1 MKTNILYVI
10 LGLEIVYL
18 TTMLGVFIAT
28 TLI

>member
-1 MKTNILYVI
+1 MKTNILYII

-28 TLI
+28 ILI